1 MHSFKQYMESSKEKL
16 ANYAN
21 KAIKDKENAKYQKDR
36 AQNSRAANIV
46 RGNPEGAKKD
56 VEAINKADDRLR
68 RRERGAHLYTRKMMK
83 KEESLDM
90 SEEQQYDLIEQYL
103 LENNIDIDTLTEE
116 ELNELIGKIIGG
128 AAKLAG
134 KGVVGAAKLAAK
146 GIRRY
151 GTTAGRADAAEKKA
165 DRAEKKN
172 KDRERIRKAQA
183 RLQAARQA
191 AASNP

>member
-1 MHSFKQYMESSKEKL
+1 
-16 ANYAN
+16 
-21 KAIKDKENAKYQKDR
+21 
-36 AQNSRAANIV
+36 
-46 RGNPEGAKKD
+46 
-56 VEAINKADDRLR
+56 
-68 RRERGAHLYTRKMMK
+68 
-83 KEESLDM
+83 
-90 SEEQQYDLIEQYL
+90 L